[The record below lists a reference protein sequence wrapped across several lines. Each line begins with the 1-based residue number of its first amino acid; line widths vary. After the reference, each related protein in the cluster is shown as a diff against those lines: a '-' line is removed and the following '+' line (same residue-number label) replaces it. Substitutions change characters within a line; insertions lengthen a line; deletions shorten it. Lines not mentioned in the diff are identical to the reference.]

1 MNASGDAAEQVVRMS
16 LEGVE
21 VAAKISGQGAKLL
34 ALHIAAAVKEE
45 QKTKGKAR
53 LSSMLKS
60 GKPLKVYEVRQKD
73 LATFAKEAKR
83 YGVLYCV
90 LKDRSNKDDN
100 AMVDVIARV
109 EDASKIQRITDRFQL
124 VAMDT
129 ASVISNVEKAR
140 EESQKGVQEK
150 DRSDL
155 ERGERVMK
163 PVKKEENS
171 VNPTVAKTESGRPSE
186 PDLNQS
192 SRSESKGR
200 EDSRPSVREKL
211 EGYRKDLKRGRA
223 ERERGALERGR
234 SFAEENHI
242 RSVPKVKEKGR

>member
-1 MNASGDAAEQVVRMS
+1 
-16 LEGVE
+16 
-21 VAAKISGQGAKLL
+21 
-34 ALHIAAAVKEE
+34 
-45 QKTKGKAR
+45 
-53 LSSMLKS
+53 MLKS

-186 PDLNQS
+186 PNLNRS

-211 EGYRKDLKRGRA
+211 EGYRKDLNRGRA